1 MLLHQE
7 RFENAP
13 HPNRQRPTNAGESG
27 AFYGIGGM
35 DPVRLAVIGAGVIGR
50 KHIETIARA
59 DSAELVAIADP
70 DTSAES
76 IATHYGSA
84 YFRDYG
90 AMLSS
95 VRPDGVIVAVP
106 TDKHAGIALDALGSG
121 AHVLIEKPIAATLH
135 EAEQIIARTKVSSGH
150 VLVGHHRRYYA
161 LVDRA
166 REIVRGGGLGR
177 LVALNGQW
185 TTLKPDSYFK
195 PAWRKQREAGP
206 VLTNLVHEI
215 DALRY
220 ICGEITSISAE
231 TSGVV
236 RGHEAEETVAIL
248 IRFEDGALGTFLLS
262 DVAPSP
268 WTWEFATGEN
278 PAFPQHHQN
287 ACRFMG
293 TEAALEFPNLR
304 IWRYGDGERGWNF
317 VMRPQDISLPL
328 GDAFATQCAH
338 FCAVIRGEES
348 SRVTSEDATKS
359 LAATIAVFEAVET
372 GRRVML

>member
-1 MLLHQE
+1 V
-7 RFENAP
+7 
-13 HPNRQRPTNAGESG
+13 
-27 AFYGIGGM
+27 

-50 KHIETIARA
+50 KHIETIAQA
-59 DSAELVAIADP
+59 DAAELVAIADP
-70 DTSAES
+70 DTSAEA
-76 IATHYGSA
+76 IAASYGGT
-84 YFRDYG
+84 YFGDYG

-95 VRPDGVIVAVP
+95 ARPDGVIVAAP
-106 TDKHAGIALDALGSG
+106 TEKHAGITLDALGSG
-121 AHVLIEKPIAATLH
+121 AHVLIEKPIAASLP
-135 EAEQIIARTKVSSGH
+135 EAEQIVAQAKVSGRH
-150 VLVGHHRRYYA
+150 VLVGHHRRYYT

-166 REIVRGGGLGR
+166 REIVRGGELGR

-185 TTLKPDSYFK
+185 TTLKPDSYFE
-195 PAWRKQREAGP
+195 PAWRRQRKAGP
-206 VLTNLVHEI
+206 VLTNLVHEL
-215 DALRY
+215 DVLRY

-248 IRFEDGALGTFLLS
+248 IRFDGGALGTFLLS

-287 ACRFMG
+287 VCRFMG

-304 IWRYGDGERGWNF
+304 IWHYGDGERGWNF
-317 VMRPQDISLPL
+317 AMRPQDISVPL

-338 FCAVIRGEES
+338 FCAVIKGEEPP
-348 SRVTSEDATKS
+348 RVSAEDAMKS
-359 LAATIAVFEAVET
+359 LAATLAVFEAMDT
-372 GRRVML
+372 GRRVIINAHWF